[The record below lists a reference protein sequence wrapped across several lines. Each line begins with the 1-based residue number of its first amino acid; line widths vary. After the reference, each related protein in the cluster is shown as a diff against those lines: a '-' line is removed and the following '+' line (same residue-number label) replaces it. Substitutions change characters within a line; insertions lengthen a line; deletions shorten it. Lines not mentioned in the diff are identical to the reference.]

1 MMAAVVTGTAA
12 AQPFQLYG
20 PAARAKQSQLSKLLW
35 LLHPKVLR
43 GSSQLNVSLDPET
56 LRF

>member
-1 MMAAVVTGTAA
+1 MMSAVVTGTAA

-20 PAARAKQSQLSKLLW
+20 PAARAKQSQLAKLLW
-35 LLHPKVLR
+35 LLHPKILR
-43 GSSQLNVSLDPET
+43 ASSQLNVSLDPET